1 MGITEPL
8 SDFKT
13 SMHDSTPSAPL
24 LISIIESVIGL
35 PPSDVA
41 SSAKLWVFSCII
53 LIKDFKTL
61 IRSLGGKS
69 WPLWIEIPHTS
80 WTILSISEELWVFTV
95 PTVSLFQGDLT
106 SSIVIYYLLYEKFN
120 FIIDIVNYNKILN
133 RINKCHHST

>member
-41 SSAKLWVFSCII
+41 SSAKLLVFSCII

-61 IRSLGGKS
+61 IRSLEKS
-69 WPLWIEIPHTS
+69 SPL
-80 WTILSISEELWVFTV
+80 
-95 PTVSLFQGDLT
+95 
-106 SSIVIYYLLYEKFN
+106 
-120 FIIDIVNYNKILN
+120 
-133 RINKCHHST
+133 